1 MATIDQLKNKQSIL
15 YIKMKERKDRYEFF
29 SNFLISCDLSNE
41 DLLSLVK
48 HQIKS
53 DKYHIECLYA
63 LLTTITSDRKRM
75 NYFSKSHPELYPR
88 NSREI
93 YFKMH
98 EAYKEEYAKKRDA
111 YWNEWT
117 EQREKILKD
126 SEDDDLKL
134 EDGLSEENEL

>member
-1 MATIDQLKNKQSIL
+1 
-15 YIKMKERKDRYEFF
+15 
-29 SNFLISCDLSNE
+29 
-41 DLLSLVK
+41 
-48 HQIKS
+48 
-53 DKYHIECLYA
+53 
-63 LLTTITSDRKRM
+63 M